1 MIVLEQKQSEKVRTI
16 PAYLAYEE
24 INGEAI
30 PYKGFEEV
38 LAGNKKPEE
47 ITGSSS
53 LQAVLVYLI
62 GLYIGNHI
70 DRKKYFVGSNE
81 SGLHLGAGNNLANDI
96 AIFERDNTKLDNK
109 YFRKAPKVVIEVDS
123 KADLRETSYDT
134 EMEYYVGK
142 SQKMLDFG
150 VEKIVWVFTD
160 GKKVLVSQEGQDWQ
174 LADFDRD
181 IPMLDDYVLN
191 VARLLAEEE
200 IEF

>member
-1 MIVLEQKQSEKVRTI
+1 MIVLEQKQSVKVRTI
-16 PAYLAYEE
+16 PTYLVYEE

-30 PYKGFEEV
+30 PYKGYEEV

-47 ITGSSS
+47 IMGSSS

-62 GLYIGNHI
+62 GLYIGNNI
-70 DRKKYFVGSNE
+70 NRKKYFVGSNE

-96 AIFERDNTKLDNK
+96 AVFERDNTKLDNK

-150 VEKIVWVFTD
+150 VEKIVWIFTD
-160 GKKVLVSQEGQDWQ
+160 GKKVLVSQEGQDWR
-174 LADFDRD
+174 LLDFDRD
-181 IPMLDDYVLN
+181 VLLLDDCVLN
-191 VARLLAEEE
+191 VAKLLAEEE